1 MLPVSEARATRSTSS
16 AKPARRRPALAG
28 AGKALSTAVAALAM
42 VLGAGVV
49 GVVGAPAAAAAPISN
64 PSLEIEVKCP
74 GAVAEI
80 QVEWLGTRSARVHWS
95 LEDTAADQ
103 KSPVLKYAA
112 RNAPGDGTSW
122 IFQNGEPWFA
132 VDGGRGDTASGGGTT
147 WDPEG
152 ITQFNHLEVK
162 VSNGTSDQDPTPCS
176 ETKRIY
182 NYGMIAYQYALN
194 QEGDEYQSENLEDGI
209 GPDEWDCSGLL
220 WFTYQNVPNFP
231 SWTRMSS
238 ANQYTWAVEKAA
250 DNHTDLSNLTSQD
263 VIKVDPSDRKVGDI
277 VFYNG
282 HVSFYAGDGRAFSA
296 LNEASGVGYN
306 PVNWAPIRGD
316 GSYYRIVGVR

>member
-1 MLPVSEARATRSTSS
+1 MLPVSNDRAAQSTSS

-28 AGKALSTAVAALAM
+28 AGKAISTVVAALAM

-103 KSPVLKYAA
+103 KSPILKYAA

-122 IFQNGEPWFA
+122 IFQNGQPWIA

-162 VSNGTSDQDPTPCS
+162 VSNGSSDQDPTPCS

-194 QEGDEYQSENLEDGI
+194 QEGDEYESGGSDVGI

-238 ANQYTWAVEKAA
+238 AGQYNWAVEKAA
-250 DNHTDLSNLTSQD
+250 NNNTDLSNLTSQD
-263 VIKVDPSDRKVGDI
+263 VIAVDPSDRKVGDI
-277 VFYNG
+277 ISYSG
-282 HVSFYAGDGRAFSA
+282 HVAFYAGGGRAFAA
-296 LNEASGVGYN
+296 LGEESGVSYHDADYK
-306 PVNWAPIRGD
+306 PRLGD
-316 GSYYRIVGVR
+316 YYYRIVGVR